1 MPTVSVSID
10 HFVEKKFEKLLVE
23 FGYDYSKEA
32 TEDEVSFVLTSEQ
45 ELDLVEISLLNE
57 CARQI
62 QQLEDLDKEHYRGL
76 ENNPDLNLLKLGISN
91 KNSN

>member
-10 HFVEKKFEKLLVE
+10 RFVEKKFEKLLSD
-23 FGYDYSKEA
+23 FGYEYSKEPE
-32 TEDEVSFVLTSEQ
+32 EDVVSFVLTSEE

-62 QQLEDLDKEHYRGL
+62 QQLEDLDLQHYRSLPRKARSPLRDL
-76 ENNPDLNLLKLGISN
+76 ELFSKH
-91 KNSN
+91 KN

>member
-1 MPTVSVSID
+1 MSKVSVSID

-23 FGYDYSKEA
+23 FGYEYSKEA
-32 TEDEVSFVLTSEQ
+32 NEDEVSFVLTSEQ

-76 ENNPDLNLLKLGISN
+76 KDSPDLNLLKLGISN
-91 KNSN
+91 RNSN

>member
-10 HFVEKKFEKLLVE
+10 RLIEKKFEKLLTD
-23 FGYDYSKEA
+23 FGYEFRKEPE
-32 TEDEVSFVLTSEQ
+32 EDVVSFVLTSEQ

-62 QQLEDLDKEHYRGL
+62 QQLEDLDLQHYRTL
-76 ENNPDLNLLKLGISN
+76 PHQAQSPLRDLALTSKH
-91 KNSN
+91 KN

>member
-10 HFVEKKFEKLLVE
+10 RFVEKKFEKLLID
-23 FGYDYSKEA
+23 FGYEFSKE
-32 TEDEVSFVLTSEQ
+32 TEEDEISFVLTSDQ

-62 QQLEDLDKEHYRGL
+62 QHLEDLDIEHYRTL
-76 ENNPDLNLLKLGISN
+76 PRKNNSPLLDLSLLGN
-91 KNSN
+91 HKN

>member
-1 MPTVSVSID
+1 MPKVSVSID

-23 FGYDYSKEA
+23 FGYEYSKEA
-32 TEDEVSFVLTSEQ
+32 NEEEVSFVLTSEQ

-76 ENNPDLNLLKLGISN
+76 ENN
-91 KNSN
+91 

>member
-10 HFVEKKFEKLLVE
+10 HSVEQKFEKLLID
-23 FGYDYSKEA
+23 FGYEYSKEI
-32 TEDEVSFVLTSEQ
+32 DDHEVSFVLTSEQ

-62 QQLEDLDKEHYRGL
+62 QQLEDLDKEHYRTSPSV
-76 ENNPDLNLLKLGISN
+76 PDSLLLKLGLSHRSN
-91 KNSN
+91 N

>member
-10 HFVEKKFEKLLVE
+10 RFVEKKFEKLLTD
-23 FGYDYSKEA
+23 FGYEFRKEPE
-32 TEDEVSFVLTSEQ
+32 EDVVSFVLTSEE

-62 QQLEDLDKEHYRGL
+62 QQLEDLDLHHYRALSHKSGSPL
-76 ENNPDLNLLKLGISN
+76 RDLAIISKH
-91 KNSN
+91 KN